1 MSRSPRTLASP
12 LASAIALAL
21 GLVLLLPP
29 PPAQAS
35 NTWDVIGLPITGSTG
50 SESGKSVATNS
61 DGSIVAVG
69 SPEQVLNGPGRVE
82 VYQLTAGT
90 WTQMGADIVGVTNYD
105 WTGSSVAL
113 SSDGLTVAVGA
124 PRADP
129 AATNNAGVVRVYRFQ
144 SGTWVQLG
152 ADLAGTSVSQYVG
165 SAVSLSASGN
175 RLALGATGASSR
187 GAATIYDYTS
197 GTNSWAQV
205 GLSLAA
211 EGHLDS
217 FGFSVALSDD
227 GTWLAV
233 GATQNDAGGA
243 SNAGHARVY
252 ELVSTT
258 WTQRGAD
265 IDGEAANDLAGR
277 SLALSANGQRL
288 VISSHNSGVVAASA
302 GRVRVFDYS
311 GSAWSLVG
319 TALNGAAGADNFGW
333 AVDITSAG
341 DQVAVGARQSD
352 VPASDAGSVTVFTLA
367 SGTWTQRGQTVTG
380 TAASEQAGYALAM
393 SSTGDRIVVGSPFR
407 ALPSANTGEVRIL
420 GFTAASSSDSEATP
434 SPGRPG
440 IYLQIA
446 GPVGRPVLDSPIYVG
461 SDRVAK
467 SSHYSLLLRR
477 VGGGFVT
484 LAAGLVD
491 ARGNAEM
498 RITLPALAPGQ
509 YMVAFRGT
517 HADGTGL
524 KLTNY
529 ITVGPE
535 GTYLVIE
542 ENQPG
547 TW

>member
-1 MSRSPRTLASP
+1 MSRSFRTLAST
-12 LASAIALAL
+12 SALAL
-21 GLVLLLPP
+21 GLALLAPP
-29 PPAQAS
+29 TPVHAS
-35 NTWDVIGLPITGSTG
+35 NTWDAIGLPITGSTG
-50 SESGKSVATNS
+50 SESGTSVATSS

-69 SPEQVLNGPGRVE
+69 SPEILLGSPGRVE

-90 WTQMGADIVGVTNYD
+90 WTQLGADILGATNGD
-105 WTGSSVAL
+105 WTGFSVAL

-129 AATNNAGVVRVYRFQ
+129 AAKSNAGVVRVYRLQ

-152 ADLAGTSVSQYVG
+152 ADLAGTAASEYVG
-165 SAVSLSASGN
+165 SAVSVSASGN
-175 RLALGATGASSR
+175 RLAIGATGAAFK
-187 GAATIYDYTS
+187 GAVAVHDYTS

-205 GLSLAA
+205 GSSLVA
-211 EGHLDS
+211 EAMLDE
-217 FGFSVALSDD
+217 FGTSVALSDD
-227 GTWLAV
+227 GVWLAV
-233 GATQNDAGGA
+233 GAPKNDVGGAA

-252 ELVSTT
+252 ELVTTT

-265 IDGEAANDLAGR
+265 IDGEVAGDLSGQ

-288 VISSHNSGVVAASA
+288 VMGSHTSDVHAANA
-302 GRVRVFDYS
+302 GRARVFDYS
-311 GSAWSLVG
+311 SSAWSLVG
-319 TALNGAAGADNFGW
+319 AALNGAAGGDNFGW
-333 AVDITSAG
+333 AVDITAAG
-341 DQVAVGARQSD
+341 DQIAVGARTSD
-352 VPASDAGSVTVFTLA
+352 APASDAGSVTAFTLV
-367 SGTWTQRGQTVTG
+367 SGTWTQRGQAVTG
-380 TAASEQAGYALAM
+380 TAASDQAGYALAM
-393 SSTGDRIVVGSPFR
+393 SASGDRIVMGSPGR
-407 ALPSANTGEVRIL
+407 AVPSANTGEVQIF
-420 GFTAASSSDSEATP
+420 GFTEASVTASEA

-477 VGGGFVT
+477 VGGRFVT

-491 ARGNAEM
+491 AGGNAEM
-498 RITLPALAPGQ
+498 RITLPALAPGE
-509 YMVAFRGT
+509 YMITFRGT
-517 HADGTGL
+517 HANGTGL

-529 ITVGPE
+529 ITVGPD